1 MNNQLEV
8 LIAKA
13 ESLGISVF
21 PRRQYTFY
29 LSYYQCLQDE
39 PDDVR
44 LEVLSAVCEYALYGV
59 YPTDLSPHAKSL
71 FCALAP
77 NVESSIMKCL
87 SSAISKAFRPNSRT
101 NSSSNRT
108 NSSSNRTD
116 SNSSASDMNIDDNSD
131 NDVYSDADF
140 HRDAE
145 GYHNADGDIDPA
157 FNGDSCAVDVSEYDG
172 MWVL

>member
-8 LIAKA
+8 LFAKA

-29 LSYYQCLQDE
+29 LSYYECLQDE

-59 YPTDLSPHAKSL
+59 YPTGLSPHAKSL

-77 NVESSIMKCL
+77 NIESSVMKCL
-87 SSAISKAFRPNSRT
+87 SSSISKAFRSG
-101 NSSSNRT
+101 NRT
-108 NSSSNRTD
+108 NN
-116 SNSSASDMNIDDNSD
+116 NSD
-131 NDVYSDADF
+131 KNKNPNYNSNHDVYSDADRHRDA

-145 GYHNADGDIDPA
+145 GYHNSNGDIDPA
-157 FNGDSCAVDVSEYDG
+157 SNADRCAVDVSEYDG
-172 MWVL
+172 MCVL